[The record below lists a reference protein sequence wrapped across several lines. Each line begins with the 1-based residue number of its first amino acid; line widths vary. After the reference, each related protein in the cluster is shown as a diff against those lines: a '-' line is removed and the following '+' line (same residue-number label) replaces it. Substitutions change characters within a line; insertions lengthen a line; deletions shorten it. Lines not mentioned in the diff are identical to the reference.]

1 MSDAPERADG
11 GPSSLGAINDWARIE
26 TLLDALLDAP
36 ADRRDA
42 VARELSNG
50 DAAVYARLQG
60 LVADCAKDHRL
71 LDRPAAERFAS
82 LFDPDPFP
90 NPDPLAE
97 RYRKRLGETRLT
109 DRLSAALADHYRIER
124 ALGTGGMAT
133 VYLAHDLKHDRR
145 VALKVLKPELA
156 AVIGAERF
164 VAEIKTT
171 AALQHPQILPLFDS
185 GTADGF
191 LYYVMPFI
199 DGETLRTKLDREKQ
213 LGVGDAVKITIEVA
227 DALDY
232 AHRHGVVHRDIKPE
246 NILLHEGRPVVAD
259 FGIALA
265 LSASAGGRVTQAG
278 LSLGT
283 PHYMSPEQATAKK
296 EITARSDIY
305 SLASV
310 LYEMLAGEPP
320 HGGGSAQQILIS
332 IVTEEAQPLSRR
344 RKSVPT
350 HVEATVAQAL
360 EKLPADRFETAAKF
374 AEALR
379 DPHFATRTARPRDV
393 RHGAARTLV
402 ARWLV
407 GLGLLAAGGAVGW
420 MLHPRS
426 ASPSAPVTRLT
437 IPVPGGLDGEGIFPM
452 LSISPDGRSVVYFQ
466 GGTLYRRQLERD
478 APESLATFGMGCCPQ
493 FVEGGRSVLV
503 GNATRFGGELRM
515 VPLSGGPIVNA
526 ASRPLGEDIISS
538 AWLRPGVRR
547 RRAGDTAW
555 KLITK
560 PDSGGGVAA
569 YMWPQLLEGG
579 QSVLYTILG
588 PSGMWHDA
596 RIVLEDLTSGA
607 RTTVASEATY
617 GRYVPTGHVVYIR
630 DDGRVEAVPF
640 DLRRRRLTGR
650 AFTVA
655 EGVQTGYWG
664 GAGSF
669 AISDSGTFAYVH
681 GSNGQLHQLTW
692 VDRQGKVVGHV
703 GEPITAE
710 GVRLSPNE
718 RYAVTYVASPSA
730 DISLFDIATGEPRR
744 LTFDPQTEDI
754 PVWSRDGRRVAYRL
768 IMGANDNRIVT
779 RPADGQGTVDTLYA
793 PKHGGTVLPL
803 DFSPDGSALALE
815 DDGLLILHLASQH
828 VDTVSRS
835 RKRQAQFSPDGRW
848 LAYTA
853 EDTGREEVY
862 AIAYPALA
870 GKQQISRTGG
880 RTPSWS
886 ARSGE
891 LFFLRND
898 TVMATSVSTQS
909 SLEWTT
915 PRALFARPDLAALD
929 YGFSVSA
936 DGRRFLYPARNPE
949 ASPREIHVVLNWFE
963 ELKAKVA
970 R

>member
-1 MSDAPERADG
+1 VNERAG
-11 GPSSLGAINDWARIE
+11 GAEGALSSLGALNDWGRIE
-26 TLLDALLDAP
+26 PLIDAVLDAP
-36 ADRRDA
+36 PDRRDV
-42 VARELSNG
+42 VARELSGG
-50 DAAVYARLQG
+50 DDAVYARLQG
-60 LVADCAKDHRL
+60 LAADCAKDHRL

-90 NPDPLAE
+90 IP
-97 RYRKRLGETRLT
+97 ETHLT
-109 DRLSAALADHYRIER
+109 DRLSAAVADRYRIER
-124 ALGTGGMAT
+124 ELGSGGMAT
-133 VYLAHDLKHDRR
+133 VYLAQDLKHDRK

-156 AVIGAERF
+156 AVLGAERF
-164 VAEIKTT
+164 VVEIKTT

-213 LGVGDAVKITIEVA
+213 LSVGEAVKIATEVA
-227 DALDY
+227 NALDY

-265 LSASAGGRVTQAG
+265 VSAAAGGRMTEPG
-278 LSLGT
+278 LSVGT
-283 PHYMSPEQATAKK
+283 PHYMSPEQATAVKQ
-296 EITARSDIY
+296 ITARSDIY

-320 HGGGSAQQILIS
+320 HSGGWAQQVIMK
-332 IVTEEAQPLSRR
+332 IVTEEAQPLTRR
-344 RKSVPT
+344 RKSVPKN
-350 HVEATVAQAL
+350 VEATVAQAL

-379 DPHFATRTARPRDV
+379 DPHFTARNDQPRAV
-393 RHGAARTLV
+393 RRGAAHTSPV
-402 ARWLV
+402 ARWLA
-407 GLGLLAAGGAVGW
+407 GLGLLAAVGAVGW
-420 MLHPRS
+420 VLRPTR
-426 ASPSAPVTRLT
+426 ASLSAPVTHFT

-452 LSISPDGRSVVYFQ
+452 LSVSPDGRSVVYFQ
-466 GGTLYRRQLERD
+466 GGTLYRRRLERD
-478 APESLATFGMGCCPQ
+478 APESLATFAMGCCLQ
-493 FVEGGRSVLV
+493 FAEGGRSVLV
-503 GNATRFGGELRM
+503 GNATRFGGEMRM
-515 VPLSGGPIVNA
+515 VALSGGPIVNA

-538 AWLRPGVRR
+538 GWLRPGVFR

-555 KLITK
+555 TLITK
-560 PDSGGGVAA
+560 LDSGGGVAA

-588 PSGMWHDA
+588 PSGMWYDA
-596 RIVLEDLTSGA
+596 RIVLEDLTSGE
-607 RTTVASEATY
+607 RTTVASEGTY

-630 DDGRVEAVPF
+630 DDGTVEAVPF
-640 DLRRRRLTGR
+640 DLRRRRVTGR

-655 EGVQTGYWG
+655 QGVQTGYWG

-669 AISDSGTFAYVH
+669 AISDAGTFAYVR
-681 GSNGQLHQLTW
+681 GSNWQLHQLTW

-710 GVRLSPNE
+710 GVKLSPDE

-730 DISLFDIATGEPRR
+730 DIARFDVATGEQRR
-744 LTFDPQTEDI
+744 LTFDPKTEDI
-754 PVWSRDGRRVAYRL
+754 PAWSRDGRRVAYRL

-779 RPADGQGTVDTLYA
+779 RAADGQGTVEQLYA
-793 PKHGGTVLPL
+793 PHHGGTVLPL

-815 DDGLLILHLASQH
+815 DDGLLILHLGSQR

-862 AIAYPALA
+862 VIAYPALT
-870 GKQQISRTGG
+870 GTQQISRTGG
-880 RTPSWS
+880 RAPVWS

-891 LFFLRND
+891 LFFLKTD
-898 TVMATSVSTQS
+898 TVMATSVSAQP
-909 SLEWTT
+909 SLDWTT
-915 PRALFARPDLAALD
+915 PRPLFARPDLAALD

-936 DGRRFLYPARNPE
+936 DGRRFLYPARNPD
-949 ASPREIHVVLNWFE
+949 APPREIHVVLNWFE
-963 ELKAKVA
+963 ELKAKGA
-970 R
+970 P

>member
-1 MSDAPERADG
+1 MRKHPGNGESA
-11 GPSSLGAINDWARIE
+11 PSSLGALNDWGRIE
-26 TLLDALLDAP
+26 PLIDAVLDAP
-36 ADRRDA
+36 PDRRDV
-42 VARELSNG
+42 VARELSGG
-50 DAAVYARLQG
+50 DDAVYARLQG
-60 LVADCAKDHRL
+60 LAADCAKNHRL

-82 LFDPDPFP
+82 LFDPGPSP
-90 NPDPLAE
+90 VP
-97 RYRKRLGETRLT
+97 ETHLT
-109 DRLSAALADHYRIER
+109 ERLSAAVADRYRIER
-124 ALGTGGMAT
+124 ELGAGGMAT
-133 VYLAHDLKHDRR
+133 VYLAQDLKHDRK

-156 AVIGAERF
+156 AVLGAERF
-164 VAEIKTT
+164 VIEIKTT

-213 LGVGDAVKITIEVA
+213 LSVGVAVTIATEVA
-227 DALDY
+227 SALDY

-246 NILLHEGRPVVAD
+246 NILLHEGRPLVAD

-265 LSASAGGRVTQAG
+265 VSAAAGGRMTEPG

-283 PHYMSPEQATAKK
+283 PHYMSPEQATAVKQ
-296 EITARSDIY
+296 ITARSDIY

-320 HGGGSAQQILIS
+320 HSGGWAQQVIMK
-332 IVTEEAQPLSRR
+332 IVTEEAQPLTRR

-350 HVEATVAQAL
+350 HIEATVAQAL

-379 DPHFATRTARPRDV
+379 DPHFTTRNAQSRAV
-393 RHGAARTLV
+393 RQGAARTPV

-407 GLGLLAAGGAVGW
+407 GLGLLAAGIAVGW
-420 MLHPRS
+420 MLHARS
-426 ASPSAPVTRLT
+426 ASVSASVTRLT

-452 LSISPDGRSVVYFQ
+452 LSVSPDGRSVVYFQ
-466 GGTLYRRQLERD
+466 GGTLYRRQLKGE
-478 APESLATFGMGCCPQ
+478 AAESLATFPMGCCPQ
-493 FVEGGRSVLV
+493 FTEGGRSVLV

-526 ASRPLGEDIISS
+526 ASRSLGEDIISS
-538 AWLRPGVRR
+538 AWLRPGVIR

-555 KLITK
+555 TLITK
-560 PDSGGGVAA
+560 PDSGAGVAA
-569 YMWPQLLEGG
+569 YMWPQQLEDG
-579 QSVLYTILG
+579 QSVLYTRMG
-588 PSGMWHDA
+588 PSGMWYDA
-596 RIVLEDLTSGA
+596 RLVFEDLTSGE
-607 RTTVASEATY
+607 RTTIASEGTY

-630 DDGRVEAVPF
+630 DDGTVEAVPF
-640 DLRRRRLTGR
+640 DLRRRRVTGR
-650 AFTVA
+650 AFTVV

-669 AISDSGTFAYVH
+669 AISDDGTFAYVR
-681 GSNGQLHQLTW
+681 GSNWRLHQLTW
-692 VDRQGKVVGHV
+692 VDRQGEVVGHV

-710 GVRLSPNE
+710 GVRLSPDE

-730 DISLFDIATGEPRR
+730 DIARFDVATGEQRR
-744 LTFDPQTEDI
+744 LTFDKRTEDI

-768 IMGANDNRIVT
+768 IMGASDNRIVM
-779 RPADGQGTVDTLYA
+779 RPADGQDTVKQLYV
-793 PKHGGTVLPL
+793 PHHGGTVLPL

-815 DDGLLILHLASQH
+815 DDGLLILHLASQR

-862 AIAYPALA
+862 VIAYPALT

-880 RTPSWS
+880 RAPVWS

-891 LFFLRND
+891 LFFLKSD
-898 TVMATSVSTQS
+898 TVMATSVSTRPR
-909 SLEWTT
+909 LDWTT
-915 PRALFARPDLAALD
+915 PRPLFARPDLAALD
-929 YGFSVSA
+929 FGFSVSA
-936 DGRRFLYPARNPE
+936 DGRRFLYPARNPD

-963 ELKAKVA
+963 ELKARGA
-970 R
+970 P

>member
-1 MSDAPERADG
+1 VRKRLG
-11 GPSSLGAINDWARIE
+11 GAEGAPSSLGALNDWGRLEPLID
-26 TLLDALLDAP
+26 TVLDAP
-36 ADRRDA
+36 PDRRDA
-42 VARELSNG
+42 VARELSGG
-50 DAAVYARLQG
+50 DDAVYARLQD
-60 LVADCAKDHRL
+60 LAADCAKNHRL
-71 LDRPAAERFAS
+71 LDRPAAERFAL
-82 LFDPDPFP
+82 LFGPGPIVTP
-90 NPDPLAE
+90 E
-97 RYRKRLGETRLT
+97 MHLT
-109 DRLSAALADHYRIER
+109 DRLSAAVADRYRIER
-124 ALGTGGMAT
+124 ELGSGGMAT
-133 VYLAHDLKHDRR
+133 VYLAQDIKHDRK

-156 AVIGAERF
+156 AVLGAERF
-164 VAEIKTT
+164 VVEIKTT

-213 LGVGDAVKITIEVA
+213 LSVGEAVKIATEVA
-227 DALDY
+227 NALDY

-265 LSASAGGRVTQAG
+265 VSAAAGGRMTEPG
-278 LSLGT
+278 LSIGT
-283 PHYMSPEQATAKK
+283 PHYMSPEQATAVKQ
-296 EITARSDIY
+296 ITARSDIY

-320 HGGGSAQQILIS
+320 HSGGWAQQVIMK
-332 IVTEEAQPLSRR
+332 IVTEEAQPLTRR

-350 HVEATVAQAL
+350 NVEAAVAQAL

-379 DPHFATRTARPRDV
+379 DPHFTARNNQQRAV
-393 RHGAARTLV
+393 RQSAAPLSSV

-407 GLGLLAAGGAVGW
+407 GLGLLAAGSAAGW
-420 MLHPRS
+420 VLHPRR
-426 ASPSAPVTRLT
+426 ASLSAPVTQFT

-452 LSISPDGRSVVYFQ
+452 LSVSPDGRSVVYFQ
-466 GGTLYRRQLERD
+466 GGTLYRRRLERD
-478 APESLATFGMGCCPQ
+478 APESLATFPMGCCLQ
-493 FVEGGRSVLV
+493 FAEGGRSVLV

-515 VPLSGGPIVNA
+515 VALSGGPIVNA
-526 ASRPLGEDIISS
+526 ASRPLGEDIVSS
-538 AWLRPGVRR
+538 EWLRPGVKV

-555 KLITK
+555 TLLTK
-560 PDSGGGVAA
+560 PDSGSGVAA
-569 YMWPQLLEGG
+569 YMWPQVLEGG

-588 PSGMWHDA
+588 PGGMWYDA
-596 RIVLEDLTSGA
+596 RIVLEDLTSGK
-607 RTTVASEATY
+607 RTTVASEGTF

-630 DDGRVEAVPF
+630 ADGTVEAVPF
-640 DLRRRRLTGR
+640 DLRRRRVTGR

-669 AISDSGTFAYVH
+669 AISDSGTFAYVR
-681 GSNGQLHQLTW
+681 GSNWQLHQLTW

-710 GVRLSPNE
+710 GVRLSPDE

-730 DISLFDIATGEPRR
+730 DIARFDVVTGEQRR
-744 LTFDPQTEDI
+744 LTFDPKTEDI
-754 PVWSRDGRRVAYRL
+754 PAWSRDGRRVAYRL

-779 RPADGQGTVDTLYA
+779 RAADGQGTVEQLYA
-793 PKHGGTVLPL
+793 PHHGGTVLPL
-803 DFSPDGSALALE
+803 DFSPDGSSLALE
-815 DDGLLILHLASQH
+815 DDGLLILHLASQR

-862 AIAYPALA
+862 VIAYPALT
-870 GKQQISRTGG
+870 GKQQISKTGG
-880 RTPSWS
+880 RSPVWS

-891 LFFLRND
+891 LFFLKID
-898 TVMATSVSTQS
+898 TVMATSVSSQP
-909 SLEWTT
+909 SLDWTT

-936 DGRRFLYPARNPE
+936 DGRRFLYPARNPDS
-949 ASPREIHVVLNWFE
+949 SPREIHVVLNWFD
-963 ELKAKVA
+963 ELKARGA
-970 R
+970 P

>member
-1 MSDAPERADG
+1 MSEGAGRAEG
-11 GPSSLGAINDWARIE
+11 APSSLGALTDWGRLEPLI
-26 TLLDALLDAP
+26 DAVLDAP
-36 ADRRDA
+36 PDRRDA
-42 VARELSNG
+42 LARELSGG
-50 DAAVYARLQG
+50 DNAVYARLQS
-60 LVADCAKDHRL
+60 LAADCAKDHRL
-71 LDRPAAERFAS
+71 LDRPAAERFAT
-82 LFDPDPFP
+82 LFGPDPFP
-90 NPDPLAE
+90 IP
-97 RYRKRLGETRLT
+97 ETDLT
-109 DRLSAALADHYRIER
+109 DRLSAAVADRYRIER
-124 ALGTGGMAT
+124 ELGSGGMAT
-133 VYLAHDLKHDRR
+133 VFLAQDLKHDRK

-156 AVIGAERF
+156 AVLGAERF
-164 VAEIKTT
+164 VVEIKTT

-191 LYYVMPFI
+191 LYYVMPFV
-199 DGETLRTKLDREKQ
+199 DGETLRTKLDREK
-213 LGVGDAVKITIEVA
+213 LLSVEEAVKIATEVA
-227 DALDY
+227 SALDY

-265 LSASAGGRVTQAG
+265 VSAAAGGRMTEPG

-283 PHYMSPEQATAKK
+283 PHYMSPEQATAVKQ
-296 EITARSDIY
+296 ITARSDIY

-320 HGGGSAQQILIS
+320 HSGEWAQQVIMK
-332 IVTEEAQPLSRR
+332 IVTEEAQPLTRR
-344 RKSVPT
+344 RKSVPEN
-350 HVEATVAQAL
+350 VEAAVTQAL

-379 DPHFATRTARPRDV
+379 DPHFTTRTAARPPAVSR
-393 RHGAARTLV
+393 GAARTPV

-407 GLGLLAAGGAVGW
+407 GLGLLAAGFAIGW
-420 MLHPRS
+420 VLHRRWARMP
-426 ASPSAPVTRLT
+426 ALVTHFT

-452 LSISPDGRSVVYFQ
+452 LSVSPDGRSVVYFH
-466 GGTLYRRQLERD
+466 GGTLYRRRLDRD
-478 APESLATFGMGCCPQ
+478 EPESLGAFSMGCCPQ
-493 FVEGGRSVLV
+493 FVDSGRSVLV
-503 GNATRFGGELRM
+503 GNATRFGGELR
-515 VPLSGGPIVNA
+515 VVSLSGGLIVNA
-526 ASRPLGEDIISS
+526 ASRSLGEDIIRSE
-538 AWLRPGVRR
+538 WLRPAVSLRL
-547 RRAGDTAW
+547 AGHTAW

-560 PDSGGGVAA
+560 RDSVGGVAA

-588 PSGMWHDA
+588 PSGMWYDS
-596 RIVLEDLTSGA
+596 RIVLEDLTSGQ
-607 RTTVASEATY
+607 RTTIATEGTY

-630 DDGRVEAVPF
+630 DDGTVEAVPF
-640 DLRRRRLTGR
+640 DLRRRRVTGR

-669 AISDSGTFAYVH
+669 AISDAGTFAYVR
-681 GSNGQLHQLTW
+681 GSNWQLHQLTW
-692 VDRQGKVVGHV
+692 VDRQGKVVGHI

-710 GVRLSPNE
+710 GVKLSPDE

-730 DISLFDIATGEPRR
+730 DIARFDVATGEQRR
-744 LTFDPQTEDI
+744 LTFDPKTEDI
-754 PVWSRDGRRVAYRL
+754 PAWSRDGRRVAYRL

-779 RPADGQGTVDTLYA
+779 RAADGQGTVDTLYA
-793 PKHGGTVLPL
+793 PHHGGTVLPL
-803 DFSPDGSALALE
+803 DFSPDDSALALE
-815 DDGLLILHLASQH
+815 DDGLLILHLASAR

-862 AIAYPALA
+862 VIAYPALT

-880 RTPSWS
+880 RTPMWS

-891 LFFLRND
+891 LFFLKSD
-898 TVMATSVSTQS
+898 TVMATSVSTQP
-909 SLEWTT
+909 SLNWTT
-915 PRALFARPDLAALD
+915 PRPLFARPDLAALD
-929 YGFSVSA
+929 FGFSVSG

-949 ASPREIHVVLNWFE
+949 AAPREIHVVLNWFE
-963 ELKAKVA
+963 ELKTKVA
-970 R
+970 P